1 MFSSSIDLNNTNNT
15 NGYYDK
21 LNISLTA
28 VLPVFA
34 IVFITCMVGNILVIL
49 TVARDE
55 KMRTKRWYYFLAN
68 LAIAD
73 MGFALM
79 TPFHLLQF
87 ANVNIGMYVKQHLKK
102 IGFLQELPNFNISLT
117 NIAKKHTLA

>member
-1 MFSSSIDLNNTNNT
+1 MGSWKGRHLFSSGVDLNNTNST
-15 NGYYDK
+15 DGYYDK

-34 IVFITCMVGNILVIL
+34 IVFIACMVGNIVVIS

-55 KMRTKRWYYFLAN
+55 KMRKKRWYYFLAN

-87 ANVNIGMYVKQHLKK
+87 ANVDIG
-102 IGFLQELPNFNISLT
+102 
-117 NIAKKHTLA
+117 